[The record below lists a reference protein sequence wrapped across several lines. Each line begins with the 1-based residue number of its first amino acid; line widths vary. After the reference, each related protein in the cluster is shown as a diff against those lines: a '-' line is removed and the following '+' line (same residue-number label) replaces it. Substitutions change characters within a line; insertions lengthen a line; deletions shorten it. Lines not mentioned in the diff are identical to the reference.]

1 MEKSNFEYTSAMSSK
16 SNNND
21 TSTPLTQHS
30 SLDSTRSLDSAI
42 HDENSNRG
50 MDLDDILEFEEA
62 ELNRIKRKQTMEEK
76 EEEKEEE
83 DILEEEV
90 VTAHAGHLWKEA
102 QSGRMFGFAAKH
114 WQKRYFKLC
123 RGRLSWFETK
133 SSVRSRN
140 SLLLDGYT
148 LRKVGQVSNGQIQF
162 ELIHADASRRVLKL
176 RAVSKLN
183 FENWTNA
190 LESHIEFFDKSPL
203 NFRYEFAGLKFL
215 GTCGVGV
222 RVFVTIECLIYPLNT
237 TRIFEQNSNTKQV
250 HIENNPC
257 RREFV
262 YPQKVISLWNRW
274 VKSLW
279 TLPFLPICS
288 TSSLLHFEAVHSFDF
303 VR

>member
-1 MEKSNFEYTSAMSSK
+1 MRQRERNIKISRSNEPCVVKITNKRENPHAELRSDGRECLLALLTSSPKWRKSNFEYTSAMSSK
-16 SNNND
+16 NNNND

-30 SLDSTRSLDSAI
+30 SLDSTRSLDSTI
-42 HDENSNRG
+42 HEENSNRG

-83 DILEEEV
+83 DVLEEEV

-222 RVFVTIECLIYPLNT
+222 
-237 TRIFEQNSNTKQV
+237 S
-250 HIENNPC
+250 
-257 RREFV
+257 
-262 YPQKVISLWNRW
+262 
-274 VKSLW
+274 
-279 TLPFLPICS
+279 
-288 TSSLLHFEAVHSFDF
+288 
-303 VR
+303 